1 MDARHAWRQL
11 SKSSSQRIDDILAKA
26 GCSPSVRM
34 AAANRSRRCGQIR
47 VMTLSDEEVVEG
59 SLRDPGLFGLVF
71 DRHFNAIAQFC
82 IRRVGGVQ
90 GEDLAGDVFMWAFA
104 NRHRFDPERGA
115 VRSWLFRVAN
125 NEVRHAMRSAGRQSL
140 AYVRWS
146 RGVERQGT
154 DLATEVV
161 SDVDA
166 ENDLFAVAAV
176 LDLRPIEEVETLLLF
191 AWEELSYAEIAEVL
205 AVPIGTVRSRI
216 NRIRHHLRDVRDAG
230 LVQPERPIHLLGGLQ

>member
-1 MDARHAWRQL
+1 
-11 SKSSSQRIDDILAKA
+11 
-26 GCSPSVRM
+26 M
-34 AAANRSRRCGQIR
+34 AAANRSGRCGRIQ
-47 VMTLSDEEVVEG
+47 VMTLSDEEVVER
-59 SLRDPGLFGLVF
+59 SLGDPGLFGLVF

-90 GEDLAGDVFMWAFA
+90 GEDLAGDVFVWAFA

-125 NEVRHAMRSAGRQSL
+125 NEVRHALRSAGRQSL

-146 RGVERQGT
+146 VGVERQGS
-154 DLATEVV
+154 DLANEVA

-166 ENDLFAVAAV
+166 EKDLSVVAAV

-191 AWEELSYAEIAEVL
+191 AWEELSYVEIAEVL
-205 AVPIGTVRSRI
+205 AIPVGTVRSRI
-216 NRIRHHLRDVRDAG
+216 NRIRHHLRDVLDDG
-230 LVQPERPIHLLGGLQ
+230 LVQPERPLRLLGGLQ